1 MATFV
6 EQPVSNS
13 TATTGNATIILEDF
27 KSWTGRLVFT
37 ATGGGTAALNY
48 KVRLVGSSAETA
60 ANGFIL
66 KQASLSASGDVLLN
80 NNDGDGCPI
89 NAYALYIEWDSLAH
103 GVLNVL
109 MRKSN

>member
-13 TATTGNATIILEDF
+13 TAATGNATIILEDF

-37 ATGGGTAALNY
+37 ATDSSPTLNY

-89 NAYALYIEWDSLAH
+89 NAYALYIEWNTLAN
-103 GVLNVL
+103 GNLNVL